1 MARPN
6 KKPDEQLPV
15 IPESLAYS
23 IGYLLNFNGRII
35 RERLEEV
42 LKPLNLSLREL
53 GVMRILESEGP
64 LSQHVLARRHNIDR
78 TTTVQI
84 IDQLEER
91 QLVLR
96 STNQA
101 DRRSNL
107 LFLTPRGRKTLSR
120 ALKLVN
126 KEQSAFLQVLDEN
139 EKADLFGVLH
149 KLLSYH
155 LTNSSVKPYTDVRQ
169 EAKPDEQED
178 KQEEE

>member
-1 MARPN
+1 MVRPS
-6 KKPDEQLPV
+6 KKPDEQLPL
-15 IPESLAYS
+15 IPEALQYS

-42 LKPLNLSLREL
+42 LKPLSLSLREL
-53 GVMRILESEGP
+53 GVMRILENEGP
-64 LSQHVLARRHNIDR
+64 LSQNVLARRHNIDR

-91 QLVLR
+91 QLVIR

-101 DRRSNL
+101 DRRSKL

-126 KEQSAFLQVLDEN
+126 KEQNIFLQILSEQ
-139 EKADLFGVLH
+139 EKAELFSLLQ
-149 KLLSYH
+149 KLLSYQ
-155 LTNSSVKPYTDVRQ
+155 LTNSFVTPHPPDADVRADEKPQ
-169 EAKPDEQED
+169 ETG
-178 KQEEE
+178 

>member
-1 MARPN
+1 MARAS
-6 KKPDEQLPV
+6 KKADEQLPV
-15 IPESLAYS
+15 IPEALSHS

-35 RERLEEV
+35 RERLEEA

-53 GVMRILESEGP
+53 GVMRILENEGP

-91 QLVLR
+91 QLVIR

-126 KEQSAFLQVLDEN
+126 KEQNIFLQALDEK
-139 EKADLFGVLH
+139 EKSELFELLY
-149 KLLSYH
+149 KLLSYN
-155 LTNSSVKPYTDVRQ
+155 LTNFVVTPHPSDPEPRAELKSENPS
-169 EAKPDEQED
+169 
-178 KQEEE
+178 